1 MITRRSVWSSIAWR
15 SLITNVRGVSCRS
28 RAFWWPHSWVRAQP
42 AVYMM
47 GHTCTHM
54 SHMSHMCVLGRGD
67 MVPHTPDTPHI
78 HTVCMSHNP
87 RPTNG
92 HIQGKQQTRLRMES
106 AAWVDA
112 CMHACKP
119 CGKPH
124 EPCPG
129 SVRTATNSVRGA
141 TNHVRECSNCY
152 EQCSWATNSVR
163 GGHELC
169 SWSHEQCSWATNS
182 VRGGHELPWV
192 RRSRGSR
199 QVPHEKFHAEL
210 DDLRVRETQT
220 SICMCVFRGRR

>member
-1 MITRRSVWSSIAWR
+1 MPLKSILMTTLLGSCPTSSVHDGAHVYTCHTCHTCHTCVCWG
-15 SLITNVRGVSCRS
+15 GVIWC
-28 RAFWWPHSWVRAQP
+28 HTHT
-42 AVYMM
+42 
-47 GHTCTHM
+47 GHTTHTH
-54 SHMSHMCVLGRGD
+54 SVHVTQPL
-67 MVPHTPDTPHI
+67 TP
-78 HTVCMSHNP
+78 
-87 RPTNG
+87 NG

-169 SWSHEQCSWATNS
+169 S
-182 VRGGHELPWV
+182 
-192 RRSRGSR
+192 
-199 QVPHEKFHAEL
+199 
-210 DDLRVRETQT
+210 
-220 SICMCVFRGRR
+220 